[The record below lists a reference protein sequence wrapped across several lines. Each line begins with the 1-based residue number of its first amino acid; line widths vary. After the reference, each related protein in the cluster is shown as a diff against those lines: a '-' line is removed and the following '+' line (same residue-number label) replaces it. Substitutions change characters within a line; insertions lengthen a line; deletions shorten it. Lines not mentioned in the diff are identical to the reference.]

1 VNHLLR
7 ELGPVSG
14 EAWAA
19 IEEEASRTLRNF
31 LAARKVVDFSGP
43 HGWTHSAETLGRVE
57 ALGTAPAA
65 GVDAA
70 IRRLQPLAELR
81 TPFELSRRELEAID
95 RGSRDYDLQ
104 AVIDAARQAA
114 TAEDAAVFHGYDAA
128 GIAGISASSPHAP
141 VVISD
146 DYNQYPGTVARAV
159 ATLQAAGIGGPFA
172 VALGPR
178 CYTGVIET
186 TEHGGYPVLEH
197 IRVILGGP
205 VVWAPAVDG
214 AIVVSLRG
222 GDFQLTC
229 GQDFSI
235 GYLEHDADRVRLYLE
250 ESITFHAMSAE
261 AGIALVYAD

>member
-1 VNHLLR
+1 MNHLLR
-7 ELGPVSG
+7 ELAPVSG
-14 EAWAA
+14 EAWGA
-19 IEEEASRTLRNF
+19 IDEEASRTLRHF

-43 HGWTHSAETLGRVE
+43 HGWAHSAETLGRVD
-57 ALGTAPAA
+57 ALGAAPAA

-70 IRRLQPLAELR
+70 IRRMQPLAELR

-104 AVIDAARQAA
+104 VVIDAARQAA
-114 TAEDAAVFHGYDAA
+114 SAEDAAVFHGYDAA
-128 GIAGISASSPHAP
+128 GISGISESTPHAP
-141 VVISD
+141 ITISD
-146 DYNQYPGTVARAV
+146 DYNDYPGTVARAV
-159 ATLQAAGIGGPFA
+159 AMLQSASIGGPFA
-172 VALGPR
+172 IALGPR

-197 IRVILGGP
+197 IRLILGGP

-235 GYLEHDADRVRLYLE
+235 GYVDHDADTVRFYLE
-250 ESITFHAMSAE
+250 ESMTFRSLSPE
-261 AGIALVYAD
+261 AGVALVYAN

>member
-7 ELGPVSG
+7 ELAPVSG
-14 EAWAA
+14 EAWGA
-19 IEEEASRTLRNF
+19 IDEEASRTLRHF

-43 HGWTHSAETLGRVE
+43 HGWAHSAETLGRVD
-57 ALGTAPAA
+57 ALGAAPAA

-70 IRRLQPLAELR
+70 IRRMQPLAELR

-104 AVIDAARQAA
+104 VVIDAARQAA
-114 TAEDAAVFHGYDAA
+114 SAEDAAVFHGYDAA
-128 GIAGISASSPHAP
+128 GIAGISDSTPHAP
-141 VVISD
+141 IVISD
-146 DYNQYPGTVARAV
+146 DYNDYPGTVARAV
-159 ATLQAAGIGGPFA
+159 AMLQSAGIGGPFA
-172 VALGPR
+172 IALGPR
-178 CYTGVIET
+178 CYTGVVET

-197 IRVILGGP
+197 IRLILGGP
-205 VVWAPAVDG
+205 VVWAPAADG

-235 GYLEHDADRVRLYLE
+235 GYVDHDPDNVRLYLE
-250 ESITFHAMSAE
+250 ESMTFRALSPD
-261 AGIALVYAD
+261 AGVALVYAD

>member
-1 VNHLLR
+1 MNHLLR
-7 ELGPVSG
+7 DLAPISDEG
-14 EAWAA
+14 WAA
-19 IEEEASRTLRNF
+19 IDEEASRTLRHF

-43 HGWTHSAETLGRVE
+43 HGWTHSAETLGRVD
-57 ALGTAPAA
+57 AVGSGPAG

-81 TPFELSRRELEAID
+81 TPFELSRREVEAVD

-104 AVIDAARQAA
+104 VVIDAARQAA
-114 TAEDAAVFHGYDAA
+114 IAEDTTVFHGYDAA
-128 GIAGISASSPHAP
+128 GIGGISESSPHAP
-141 VVISD
+141 VVIGD
-146 DYNQYPGTVARAV
+146 NYNQYPGTVARAV
-159 ATLQAAGIGGPFA
+159 ATLQAAGIAGPFA
-172 VALGPR
+172 IALGPR

-197 IRVILGGP
+197 IRLILGGP

-222 GDFQLTC
+222 GDFELTC

-235 GYLEHDADRVRLYLE
+235 GYLGHDADNVRLYLE
-250 ESITFHAMSAE
+250 ESITFRALSPE

>member
-7 ELGPVSG
+7 ELAPVSG

-19 IEEEASRTLRNF
+19 IDEEASRTLRHF

-57 ALGTAPAA
+57 GVARAPAA
-65 GVDAA
+65 GVNAA

-81 TPFELSRRELEAID
+81 TPFALSRRELEAID

-104 AVIDAARQAA
+104 SVIDAAHQAA

-128 GIAGISASSPHAP
+128 GILGISGSSPHPP

-146 DYNQYPGTVARAV
+146 DYNEYPGLVARSV

-172 VALGPR
+172 IALGPR

-197 IRVILGGP
+197 IRLILGGP

-222 GDFQLTC
+222 DDFQLTC

-235 GYLEHDADRVRLYLE
+235 GYFDHDADTVRLYLE
-250 ESITFHAMSAE
+250 ESMTFRVMSPE
-261 AGIALVYAD
+261 AGIAMVYAD